1 MNFGSFRDSHI
12 LRRTKKREMPAPDG
26 GKVTSS
32 MRVVEQIQ
40 FINSPARM
48 VFVFSGMF
56 SSFCALKAW
65 DSPLNLELDQLD
77 LE

>member
-1 MNFGSFRDSHI
+1 MNFGSFRDTTF
-12 LRRTKKREMPAPDG
+12 LDEPKKGNASTRW
-26 GKVTSS
+26 GKGDFIYEG
-32 MRVVEQIQ
+32 VEQIQ